1 LYKHLENN
9 RSVESGITNH
19 SGLVVGLINSPFLI
33 YFAYIG
39 KDRRELSA
47 SIYLAMMSLAI
58 CLCWDLRTRGWFW
71 LAIASLVISHL
82 ALIFVVPLPQFTF
95 TGLSIILIGLADV
108 LFDIGTIRLV
118 EVVLGSE
125 MVLAKSGDLFKG
137 SRNSSPK
144 RLTWGV

>member
-1 LYKHLENN
+1 VENN
-9 RSVESGITNH
+9 RSVENRITNH
-19 SGLVVGLINSPFLI
+19 AGLVVGLINSPFLI

-118 EVVLGSE
+118 ESCIGERNGS
-125 MVLAKSGDLFKG
+125 SQ
-137 SRNSSPK
+137 K
-144 RLTWGV
+144 R